1 MLHIEIIKLFNERS
15 DFGFSNIGIRKL
27 IFTEELSESNNTKLF
42 LYLSFPFTS
51 LYTGIVKFKL
61 NF

>member
-42 LYLSFPFTS
+42 L
-51 LYTGIVKFKL
+51 
-61 NF
+61 